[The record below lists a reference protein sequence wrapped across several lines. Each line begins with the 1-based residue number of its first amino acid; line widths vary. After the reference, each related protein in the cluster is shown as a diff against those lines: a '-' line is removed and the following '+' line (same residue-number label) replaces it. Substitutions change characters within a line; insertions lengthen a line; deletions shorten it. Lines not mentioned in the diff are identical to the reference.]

1 MRSERDVRQKA
12 KNIEWVTVLLILG
25 FVGFGLITI
34 GNVMAEPFTGQE
46 SGISD
51 MLKKLS
57 LEYVQRQAS
66 NFLIGLA
73 ALIIVAAIDYSLLRN
88 IVNYVYIANIVLLVM
103 LLIVRNNTRG
113 VFGWFTIG
121 ARAFQPSELCKVTLI
136 IMLSKLAADAVE
148 RDGALKSFKDI
159 AIMMF
164 YFGLPFALVIMQP
177 DFGTAVVFIAIL
189 ICILFVSKISW
200 KYIVS
205 AVAVGAALLPLSY
218 YNIFTDE
225 QKRRIDVFLDPTEDL
240 LGSGMHVARS
250 KEAIGSGQ
258 LIGKGYF
265 REGTLAQL
273 KYVPERHTD
282 FVFSGI
288 VEGLGFVGGT
298 ILIVAYFF
306 LIFRWLW
313 IALHAKDHFGTC
325 LVIGAT
331 SMLLAH
337 VFENIGM
344 SIGLMPVTGIPLPFI
359 SYGGSNL
366 LANMLSAGL
375 VLNVWFR
382 RPQRR

>member
-218 YNIFTDE
+218 YYIFTDE

-250 KEAIGSGQ
+250 K
-258 LIGKGYF
+258 
-265 REGTLAQL
+265 
-273 KYVPERHTD
+273 
-282 FVFSGI
+282 
-288 VEGLGFVGGT
+288 
-298 ILIVAYFF
+298 
-306 LIFRWLW
+306 
-313 IALHAKDHFGTC
+313 
-325 LVIGAT
+325 
-331 SMLLAH
+331 
-337 VFENIGM
+337 
-344 SIGLMPVTGIPLPFI
+344 
-359 SYGGSNL
+359 
-366 LANMLSAGL
+366 
-375 VLNVWFR
+375 
-382 RPQRR
+382 